1 MKCSV
6 ATLALLVLAAAQPAR
21 AVPRAPEPVDR
32 DSPEPA
38 SAAPS
43 TTPPKPDATGA
54 PRPAPPHPDT
64 DADSDSELAAELLT
78 QDPSARDLVW
88 LYSNA
93 DEYAPSD
100 LTGTPLPAPELPR
113 PGGGSPRAWDPRWH
127 AFSTGNYVLTGIGFG
142 VSLASSLIPAVPDR
156 WRTTNQLDEW
166 GRSNLS
172 PATYDDA
179 RWAQDVSDVLLSFNI
194 AFPLVV
200 DSLIVA
206 YWYRKSPDVAKQIAL
221 ISAEAFAVTSML
233 QGTTAGLASRE
244 RPYGRDCGD
253 SINPELDHCK
263 EGRRYRSFF
272 SGHASVS
279 FTMAATT
286 CSHHLRHDLFGSPL
300 ADGLTCGIALSSA
313 ATVAMMRVVGKQH
326 YLSDVMTGAVVGTLS
341 GVGVP
346 WLLHYG
352 MADSANELSVQVD
365 PTGPG
370 LNLSG
375 VF

>member
-1 MKCSV
+1 MKYSIGL
-6 ATLALLVLAAAQPAR
+6 LALVALAAARPAR
-21 AVPRAPEPVDR
+21 AVPRATEPVENER
-32 DSPEPA
+32 EP
-38 SAAPS
+38 
-43 TTPPKPDATGA
+43 TPTPAVPPTSIEPPRPTGA
-54 PRPAPPHPDT
+54 DGGADGAR
-64 DADSDSELAAELLT
+64 ADSDAVLAEELLT
-78 QDPSARDLVW
+78 EDPNASDLVW

-100 LTGTPLPAPELPR
+100 VTGTPLPAPELPG
-113 PGGGSPRAWDPRWH
+113 PGGGSPRTWDPRWH
-127 AFSTGNYVLTGIGFG
+127 KFSTGNYVLTGVGFG
-142 VSLASSLIPAVPDR
+142 VSLASGLIPPVPSR
-156 WRTTNQLDEW
+156 WRSTNQLDEW
-166 GRSNLS
+166 GRRTLS
-172 PATYDDA
+172 PTTYDEG
-179 RWAQDVSDVLLSFNI
+179 RWAQDVSDVLLSLNI

-206 YWYRKSPDVAKQIAL
+206 YWYRKSPEVAQQIAL

-233 QGTTAGLASRE
+233 QGTTAGFASRE

-253 SINPELDHCK
+253 SIPSELDHC
-263 EGRRYRSFF
+263 EEDRRYRSFF

-300 ADGLTCGIALSSA
+300 ADGLTCGVAVSSA

-326 YLSDVMTGAVVGTLS
+326 YLTDVMTGALVGTLS

-346 WLLHYG
+346 WLFHYG
-352 MADSANELSVQVD
+352 VGGSAGELSLQVD

-370 LNLSG
+370 LSVGG

>member
-1 MKCSV
+1 MKSSLAV
-6 ATLALLVLAAAQPAR
+6 LALLALAAARPAQ
-21 AVPRAPEPVDR
+21 AVPREPEPVESDSTDSDR
-32 DSPEPA
+32 APA
-38 SAAPS
+38 
-43 TTPPKPDATGA
+43 TTPPSP
-54 PRPAPPHPDT
+54 PPAPKPGPDHPRA
-64 DADSDSELAAELLT
+64 DADGDPELAQELLT
-78 QDPSARDLVW
+78 EDAEASDLVW

-100 LTGTPLPAPELPR
+100 ATGAPLPAPDLPG
-113 PGGGSPRAWDPRWH
+113 PGGGSPRAWDPRWRK
-127 AFSTGNYVLTGIGFG
+127 FGTGNYVLTSAGFA
-142 VSLASSLIPAVPDR
+142 VSLASSLIAPVPDR
-156 WRTTNQLDEW
+156 WRSTSQLDEW
-166 GRSNLS
+166 GRRTLS
-172 PATYDDA
+172 PASYDDS

-206 YWYRKSPDVAKQIAL
+206 YWYRKSPVVAQQIAL

-233 QGTTAGLASRE
+233 QGTTAGFASRE

-253 SINPELDHCK
+253 TIPSELNHC
-263 EGRRYRSFF
+263 EEDRRYRSFF

-300 ADGLTCGIALSSA
+300 ADGLTCGVALSSA

-326 YLSDVMTGAVVGTLS
+326 YLSDVMTGALVGTLS

-352 MADSANELSVQVD
+352 MGDSAGELSVQVD

-370 LNLSG
+370 LNLRG

>member
-1 MKCSV
+1 MKCSF
-6 ATLALLVLAAAQPAR
+6 AALALLALAVARPAR
-21 AVPRAPEPVDR
+21 AVPQAPEPIERESTESPPAAPAATALPPNAEPAEPSASGATRR
-32 DSPEPA
+32 DS
-38 SAAPS
+38 
-43 TTPPKPDATGA
+43 DA
-54 PRPAPPHPDT
+54 
-64 DADSDSELAAELLT
+64 ELAAELLT
-78 QDPSARDLVW
+78 EDPSASDLVW

-100 LTGTPLPAPELPR
+100 LTGTPLPAPELPG

-127 AFSTGNYVLTGIGFG
+127 AFSTGNYVLTSVGFG

-156 WRTTNQLDEW
+156 WRTSNQLDEW
-166 GRSNLS
+166 GRRNLS
-172 PATYDDA
+172 PAAYDDA
-179 RWAQDVSDVLLSFNI
+179 RWAQDVSDVLLSFNV

-206 YWYRKSPDVAKQIAL
+206 YWYRRSPTVAKQIAL

-233 QGTTAGLASRE
+233 QGTTAGFASRE

-253 SINPELDHCK
+253 TIPSELDHCK
-263 EGRRYRSFF
+263 EDRRYRSFF

-300 ADGLTCGIALSSA
+300 ADGLTCGVALSSA

-352 MADSANELSVQVD
+352 MADTANELSLQVD
-365 PTGPG
+365 PSGPG
-370 LNLSG
+370 LNLTG

>member
-1 MKCSV
+1 MKCSI
-6 ATLALLVLAAAQPAR
+6 AALALLALAVARPAR
-21 AVPRAPEPVDR
+21 AVPQAPEPVEPE
-32 DSPEPA
+32 SPE
-38 SAAPS
+38 AP
-43 TTPPKPDATGA
+43 TPPPTHPPKAGPPEPTARGAT
-54 PRPAPPHPDT
+54 R
-64 DADSDSELAAELLT
+64 ADSDAELAAELLT
-78 QDPSARDLVW
+78 EDPSASDLVW

-100 LTGTPLPAPELPR
+100 LTGTPLPAPELPG

-127 AFSTGNYVLTGIGFG
+127 AFSTGNYVLTGVGFG
-142 VSLASSLIPAVPDR
+142 VSLASSLIPAVPER

-166 GRSNLS
+166 GRRTLS
-172 PATYDDA
+172 PAAYDDA

-206 YWYRKSPDVAKQIAL
+206 YWYRKSPTVAKQIAL

-244 RPYGRDCGD
+244 RPYGRDCGE
-253 SINPELDHCK
+253 SIPSELDHCK
-263 EGRRYRSFF
+263 EDRRYRSFF
-272 SGHASVS
+272 SGHASLS

-286 CSHHLRHDLFGSPL
+286 CSHHLRHDLFGSPV
-300 ADGLTCGIALSSA
+300 ADGLTCGVAVSSA

-352 MADSANELSVQVD
+352 MADNENELSLQVD

-370 LNLSG
+370 LNVRG

>member
-1 MKCSV
+1 MKSLFAV
-6 ATLALLVLAAAQPAR
+6 FALLALAAARPAR
-21 AVPRAPEPVDR
+21 AVPRAPEPVEPDSAEPDR
-32 DSPEPA
+32 APA
-38 SAAPS
+38 AAPS
-43 TTPPKPDATGA
+43 HSLPAPKPSTRDPKVESGDDA
-54 PRPAPPHPDT
+54 
-64 DADSDSELAAELLT
+64 ELAQELLT
-78 QDPSARDLVW
+78 EDAEASDLVW

-100 LTGTPLPAPELPR
+100 ATGTPLPARDLPG
-113 PGGGSPRAWDPRWH
+113 PGGGSPRAWNPSWRK
-127 AFSTGNYVLTGIGFG
+127 FGTGNYVLTGVGFG
-142 VSLASSLIPAVPDR
+142 VSLASSLIAPVPDR
-156 WRTTNQLDEW
+156 WRSTSKLDEW
-166 GRSNLS
+166 GRRTLS
-172 PATYDDA
+172 PTAYDDS

-206 YWYRKSPDVAKQIAL
+206 YWYRKSPVVAQQIAL

-233 QGTTAGLASRE
+233 QGTTAGFASRE

-253 SINPELDHCK
+253 TIPSVLNHC
-263 EGRRYRSFF
+263 EEDRRYRSFF

-300 ADGLTCGIALSSA
+300 ADGLTCGVALSSA

-326 YLSDVMTGAVVGTLS
+326 YLTDVMTGSLVGIVS

-352 MADSANELSVQVD
+352 MGSDAGELSVQVD

-370 LNLSG
+370 LNLRG